1 MGGQLIMDQVTF
13 ADVLQKSFIAMSMGS
28 TDRITTLNI
37 LINLSMSFLV
47 GMFIFFI
54 YKKTY
59 QGVLY
64 QRSFNISLVL
74 ASAVTAMIIMTI
86 SGNLILSLGMVGALS
101 IVRFR
106 TPVKDSMDLVFLFWA
121 ISAGIANG
129 VGYYNISIVGSI
141 MIAIFMLILTRSGKG
156 ISDTFL
162 LVIQLSDPSKEESI
176 LNELKQQTEKLSIKS
191 ITVSEA
197 GTEITLEAKTKE
209 DQTSF
214 MNKLQ
219 ADESVTRATLVA
231 YDQNLYS
238 V

>member
-1 MGGQLIMDQVTF
+1 MDQVTF

-28 TDRITTLNI
+28 TDRITTVNI
-37 LINLSMSFLV
+37 LINLSMSFFV

-64 QRSFNISLVL
+64 QHSFNISLVL
-74 ASAVTAMIIMTI
+74 ASSVTAMIIMTI

-129 VGYYNISIVGSI
+129 VGYYNISIVGSL
-141 MIAIFMLILTRSGKG
+141 MIAIFMLILGNIGKG
-156 ISDTFL
+156 TPNTFL
-162 LVIQLSDPSKEESI
+162 LVIQLSDPSREESI
-176 LNELKQQTEKLSIKS
+176 FHELEQQTDKLSIKS
-191 ITVSEA
+191 KTVSEM
-197 GTEITLEAKTKE
+197 GIEITLEAKIKE
-209 DQTSF
+209 NQTIL
-214 MNKLQ
+214 MRQLQ
-219 ADESVTRATLVA
+219 ADSSVTRATLIA
-231 YDQNLYS
+231 YDQDLSS